1 VPTPAA
7 TVMKMRP
14 LQLDL
19 ILVGRSRAVR
29 LTMSVTLE
37 AKEQR
42 IRPVGS
48 QLSENVLKTAPYA
61 EMAATRSSA
70 QGLNGVTHAWSGGF
84 TWPDGGGDGS
94 GLFVGSTGGCGH
106 VSINDA

>member
-1 VPTPAA
+1 
-7 TVMKMRP
+7 MRP